1 MRALVAAVL
10 VLGLAACSQPV
21 SPAPTAAQAQAL
33 APSDARLAALYG
45 ESCKA
50 CHAIP
55 GTGAPLV
62 QDRQAWDPRWKQ
74 GEAVLLD
81 HAVQGFQAMP
91 AGGQCAACNANDFKA
106 LIRFMAGREDPAR

>member
-1 MRALVAAVL
+1 VRLPAVL
-10 VLGLAACSQPV
+10 VLVAGLAACSPPIP
-21 SPAPTAAQAQAL
+21 PAPTPEQAL
-33 APSDARLAALYG
+33 ALAPADTRLATLYG
-45 ESCKA
+45 ESCRA

-62 QDRQAWDPRWKQ
+62 HDRQAWDPRWKQ

-91 AGGQCAACNANDFKA
+91 AGGQCVACNPDDFKA
-106 LIRFMAGREDPAR
+106 LIRFMAGREDPAT